1 MSKNIRRIVI
11 AAAAVLVLALAF
23 VLLKYVFP
31 EKEVII
37 EETPAPT
44 EEPVYYLLHRNGNE
58 VSHIIFHYD
67 SGDEFVIHA
76 QKQEDGSYAF
86 TATPE
91 DSFFGYNS
99 SRFRSMMFTISAVT
113 ATSKI
118 EENPKDLSIY
128 GLDDPQFSLEVG
140 YEDGS
145 STTIFVGNETPVQN
159 YYYANTDQDD
169 TVYTIGNYLTGL
181 MTRKPYEY
189 LAIDSFPTYEGSEI
203 YDNLVHFILT
213 RRDGVAIEV
222 VLDRDLSMEGNIT
235 SSAYMM
241 LQPFVSPCT
250 SETIEELLDVLATI
264 SLGQIAGNIQ
274 SREELH
280 EYGLDAP
287 ARLFVE
293 DKAGNSLELVIGT
306 ARDDKCIAAIARQYD
321 AFLAGEV
328 DYLTILEY
336 TETNFDWIDT
346 NYMNLQIRTPWV
358 ISIHDVDA
366 VIYDLDGETYEM
378 LLYEYDDVTGSGIE
392 VVRTCSH
399 INGKDIGETNTKR
412 IYSRTLN
419 FRQVSSVSPDTT
431 YEEAY
436 SSSITIRLKDGT
448 ERFMSFHKINARQY
462 ACMLDGNVEYYI
474 YASNLSTLRTAL
486 ERAMDD
492 REVSLV
498 YER

>member
-1 MSKNIRRIVI
+1 MTKNIRRIVI
-11 AAAAVLVLALAF
+11 AAAAVVVLALAF

-31 EKEVII
+31 EKEIII
-37 EETPAPT
+37 EETPTPT
-44 EEPVYYLLHRNGNE
+44 EETVYYLVHGNGNE
-58 VSHIIFHYD
+58 VSGIAFHY
-67 SGDEFVIHA
+67 GDGEEFVIHA
-76 QKQEDGSYAF
+76 QRKDNGSYEF

-99 SRFRSMMFTISAVT
+99 SRFRSMMFTVSSIS

-118 EENPKDLSIY
+118 EENPKDLSDY
-128 GLDDPQFSLEVG
+128 GLDDPQFSITISF
-140 YEDGS
+140 EDGS

-159 YYYANTDQDD
+159 YYYANTDHDD
-169 TVYTIGNYLTGL
+169 TVYTIGNYLTSL
-181 MTRKPYEY
+181 MLRKPHEY
-189 LAIDSFPTYEGSEI
+189 LAIDSFPTYEDDEI
-203 YDNLVHFILT
+203 YENLVHFILT
-213 RRDGVAIEV
+213 RRDGVNIEV
-222 VLDRDLSMEGNIT
+222 VLDKDLNMEGNIT

-250 SETIEELLDVLATI
+250 AETIEELLDVLATI
-264 SLGQIAGNIQ
+264 SMEQIAGNIQ
-274 SREELH
+274 SVDELH
-280 EYGLDAP
+280 TYGLDRP
-287 ARLFVE
+287 GRLFVE
-293 DKAGNSLELVIGT
+293 DRLGNQLELVIGT
-306 ARDDKCIAAIARQYD
+306 ANEDKAIAAIARQYD

-328 DYLTILEY
+328 DYLTIMQY
-336 TETNFDWIDT
+336 KETNFDWLDL

-358 ISIHDVDA
+358 VSIHDVDA
-366 VIYDLDGETYEM
+366 VIYDFDGETYEM

-419 FRQVSSVSPDTT
+419 FRQVSSVSPDTV

-436 SSSITIRLKDGT
+436 TSSITIRMKDGT
-448 ERFMSFHKINARQY
+448 ERLMSFHKINERQY